1 MSSRFPRNKRG
12 GFIFILAAGIL
23 AASRPAVSADLLP
36 SEEKTISIFKKNAS
50 SVVFIKNA
58 SLQWDWFTDNTY
70 EIPQGAGSGFIWDNQ
85 GHIVT
90 NFHVVF
96 QADRIEVILEN
107 QKSYPAKV
115 VGLSP
120 NHDLAVLK
128 INAPDEKL
136 QPVAIGES
144 SDLQVGQ
151 HTIAIGNPF
160 GLDYSLTTGVVS
172 SVGRTIRS
180 LGGRKIHDMIQTDAA
195 INPGN
200 SGGPLFDSSGKVI
213 GVSTAIFSPSGASAG
228 VGLAIPIDI
237 VKRVVPELIQHGR
250 VKRVGLGITMVPD
263 PIRRRLGV
271 RGAVILEIERGSAAD
286 VAGLRAT
293 RRSPYGD
300 IILGDV
306 IVAIDGKKVENN
318 ENLIDILDGGTAGDE
333 VEIEF
338 VRDNKRFGTT
348 AKLMELDRFMP

>member
-1 MSSRFPRNKRG
+1 MG
-12 GFIFILAAGIL
+12 WMTGILLAATQPVR
-23 AASRPAVSADLLP
+23 AADLLP
-36 SEEKTISIFKKNAS
+36 SEKATISIFERNAP

-70 EIPQGAGSGFIWDNQ
+70 AIPQGAGSGFIWDDQ

-107 QKSYPAKV
+107 QKSYPARV
-115 VGLSP
+115 VGVSP

-128 INAPDEKL
+128 IDAPEEKL
-136 QPVAIGES
+136 QPVTLGES
-144 SDLQVGQ
+144 LDLQVGQ
-151 HTIAIGNPF
+151 QTIAIGNPF

-180 LGGRKIHDMIQTDAA
+180 LGGRKIHNVIQTDAA

-213 GVSTAIFSPSGASAG
+213 GVSTAIFSPSGTYAG
-228 VGLAIPIDI
+228 VGLAIPINI

-263 PIRRRLGV
+263 PIRRRLGIK
-271 RGAVILEIERGSAAD
+271 GAVILEVQRGTASD
-286 VAGLRAT
+286 MAGLQGT
-293 RRSPYGD
+293 RRNAFGD

-306 IVAIDGKKVENN
+306 IVAIAGKKVANN
-318 ENLIDILDGGTAGDE
+318 EDLIDTLDGRKAGEE

-338 VRDNKRFGTT
+338 IRNDKRFGTT
-348 AKLMELDRFMP
+348 AKLMQLDEFMP

>member
-1 MSSRFPRNKRG
+1 MSSILRRRNK
-12 GFIFILAAGIL
+12 FSLTLLVAGIFFV
-23 AASRPAVSADLLP
+23 AVCAVSSADLLP
-36 SEEKTISIFKKNAS
+36 SEQATISIFKKNAP

-70 EIPQGAGSGFIWDNQ
+70 AIPQGAGSGFIWDEQ

-107 QKSYPAKV
+107 QKSYPAKI

-128 INAPDEKL
+128 IDAPEEKL
-136 QPVAIGES
+136 QPVPLGDS
-144 SDLQVGQ
+144 GNLQVGQ
-151 HTIAIGNPF
+151 QTIAIGNPF
-160 GLDYSLTTGVVS
+160 GLDYSLSTGVVS

-180 LGGRKIHDMIQTDAA
+180 LGGRKIHNMIQTDAA
-195 INPGN
+195 INPGS

-213 GVSTAIFSPSGASAG
+213 GVSTAILSPSGVSAG

-237 VKRVVPELIQHGR
+237 VKRIVPELIQHGG

-263 PIRRRLGV
+263 PIRNRLGIK
-271 RGAVILEIERGSAAD
+271 GAVLLEVQRGTAAD
-286 VAGLRAT
+286 IAGLQGT
-293 RRSPYGD
+293 RRNSLGD

-306 IVAIDGKKVENN
+306 IISIDGKEIENN
-318 ENLIDILDGGTAGDE
+318 EDLIDTLDNRKSGQE

-338 VRDNKRFGTT
+338 VRNNKRFGTT
-348 AKLMELDRFMP
+348 AKLMELDEFMP